1 MSAPSRTTNGGN
13 SGRSAYPVPVDELTE
28 AARRLV
34 SDGGLPSQRKLMNE
48 LHIGKPKARAV
59 LDALRSEEPSPVN
72 AVRLHLV
79 EPTSTAA
86 PMPVSDAAPESP
98 VSDGEATDSDESD
111 AVAPTMPDE
120 AGPDAPMDGDS
131 VVAVTSEPVNQ
142 VADPGTAPESTEE
155 TDASGTVNDA
165 KHVPVWPVLL
175 LTLPAF
181 AAVWSGWVSLGG
193 MAGFGVVHPLPG
205 IADQVT
211 LNTAITLPI
220 GVEVYAAYALWVWL
234 SGGVPEPARRFARA
248 SAVASLCTGALGQI
262 AYHLLAA
269 ARVQHAPWP
278 ITTLVACLPVAVL
291 GMGAA
296 LAHLVRS
303 K

>member
-1 MSAPSRTTNGGN
+1 VTSAPSRTTNDENG
-13 SGRSAYPVPVDELTE
+13 GRSAYPVPVDEL
-28 AARRLV
+28 AKRARQLV
-34 SDGGLPSQRKLMNE
+34 SDGALPSQRKLMSE
-48 LHIGKPKARAV
+48 LHIGMPKARAV
-59 LDALRSEEPSPVN
+59 LEALRAEEAGPAG

-79 EPTSTAA
+79 DSAEAAESESGGPTEPPAE
-86 PMPVSDAAPESP
+86 P
-98 VSDGEATDSDESD
+98 GEATEPGPAPDPVAAVGSD
-111 AVAPTMPDE
+111 ASELDQPTTESPTMPSASAPVSRVVDPVPESEDE
-120 AGPDAPMDGDS
+120 A
-131 VVAVTSEPVNQ
+131 
-142 VADPGTAPESTEE
+142 TAAEAGKTPR
-155 TDASGTVNDA
+155 
-165 KHVPVWPVLL
+165 HVPVWPVLL

-205 IADQVT
+205 IADHVA

-234 SGGVPEPARRFARA
+234 SGGVPELARRFARA
-248 SAVASLCTGALGQI
+248 SAVASLCTGALGQV

-269 ARVQHAPWP
+269 AHVQHAPWP